1 MQIEGKIAN
10 EPWEA
15 LLDNISQGKVCHA
28 ILLHGSSLS
37 ILSQYAYNL
46 ASHILLKD
54 TPEARYKISQK
65 LHPDIQEFQ
74 PSGKGRLHSIEIPRD
89 IKKQI
94 AIFPY
99 EGYYKIYIIHE
110 VDRMTLPAISV
121 FLKVLEEAP
130 SHSVIILTSA
140 KLQRIPATILSRSLS
155 IHIQGQEKTNPN
167 EEEIAYLLKYASGEM
182 SITEVGKIVK
192 GSADTDKQVLRD
204 KAKYLLEVLLTL
216 FRDRF
221 MLSLNISASAMTYPQ
236 YAKGILNLPILP
248 LEKVLVI
255 IEKAY
260 QALDN
265 SSSATSCMEWVALQL
280 ASLNHRSS
288 VLIER
293 TCP

>member
-1 MQIEGKIAN
+1 MQIEGKITN

-15 LLDNISQGKVCHA
+15 LLDNISQDKVSHA

-54 TPEARYKISQK
+54 TPEAQYKISQK
-65 LHPDIQEFQ
+65 IHPDIQEFL

-94 AIFPY
+94 AILPY

-140 KLQRIPATILSRSLS
+140 KLQRIPATIHSRSLS

-167 EEEIAYLLKYASGEM
+167 EEEIAYLLKYASGQM

-288 VLIER
+288 ILIER

>member
-1 MQIEGKIAN
+1 MQVEGKITN

-15 LLDNISQGKVCHA
+15 LLDNINQGKVSHA

-37 ILSQYAYNL
+37 ILSQYAYTL
-46 ASHILLKD
+46 ASHILLRE
-54 TPEARYKISQK
+54 TPEAQYKISQK
-65 LHPDIQEFQ
+65 IHPDIQEFL

-94 AIFPY
+94 AILPY
-99 EGYYKIYIIHE
+99 EGHYKIYIIHE

-130 SHSVIILTSA
+130 SHSVILLTSA

-155 IHIQGQEKTNPN
+155 IHIQGQDKTLPN

-192 GSADTDKQVLRD
+192 GSVDTDKQVLRD

-221 MLSLNISASAMTYPQ
+221 ILSLNVSASAMTYPQ
-236 YAKGILNLPILP
+236 YAKGILNLPVLP

-260 QALDN
+260 QALDS

-288 VLIER
+288 ILTEP